1 MKQILSQF
9 MIDTKTIWGNSP
21 EDTTTPAQRVWSC
34 IPNSTKKG
42 TSLNGPFTRG
52 SSIFGGFPGWDGG
65 QKLVDEGVFGE

>member
-1 MKQILSQF
+1 

-42 TSLNGPFTRG
+42 TSLNGP
-52 SSIFGGFPGWDGG
+52 SIWI
-65 QKLVDEGVFGE
+65 LW